1 MKPIR
6 EKDGRFK
13 PRTGLTLPPK
23 KKQPKDEYG
32 QFIAADKVKSSKP
45 YSTAV
50 RQLMVNREGGLP
62 EGWDHENLTEAQ
74 SLAMVHMAQAK
85 GGNVQVG
92 LMLVDRAEGKVP
104 QAAEDREATLKAGE
118 GVRAL
123 ASLLG
128 IDMLKVID
136 VEVEDKEELD
146 ALSLLLPEGT
156 HGTASQGDSAPA
168 PEGAGDVDRAGEP
181 AGEPGVEEAPVLR
194 VEGVSGGRCL
204 EWQQYGNCGDGCVP
218 VYGSSEDDD
227 FAEWLRSGSEPEGE
241 ADGTVPGAEAEPGK
255 AAGSAD

>member
-1 MKPIR
+1 VKPIR
-6 EKDGRFK
+6 EKDGS
-13 PRTGLTLPPK
+13 
-23 KKQPKDEYG
+23 
-32 QFIAADKVKSSKP
+32 FIPSEKVAGSKP

-50 RQLMVNREGGLP
+50 RQLMISREGGLP
-62 EGWDHENLTEAQ
+62 EGWDHANLTEAQ
-74 SLAMVHMAQAK
+74 SLAMVHMSQAK

-194 VEGVSGGRCL
+194 VEGVPEGVVLGH
-204 EWQQYGNCGDGCVP
+204 
-218 VYGSSEDDD
+218 SEDDD
-227 FAEWLRSGSEPEGE
+227 FAEWLRSG
-241 ADGTVPGAEAEPGK
+241 
-255 AAGSAD
+255 GSAD